1 LSQALHPVLL
11 EEQGLE
17 STLDWYIPT
26 VERQAGITLHY
37 EKSATSFAVETGA
50 GVHIYR
56 IVQEALNN
64 VVRHAGAKEAWVR
77 LRFLPE
83 ALGVEVED
91 HGKGFVP
98 QAGQRGIGLV
108 AMRERAELIGGI
120 LTVTPAANGGTLV
133 KIEIPRKKL
142 EAQVG

>member
-1 LSQALHPVLL
+1 
-11 EEQGLE
+11 
-17 STLDWYIPT
+17 